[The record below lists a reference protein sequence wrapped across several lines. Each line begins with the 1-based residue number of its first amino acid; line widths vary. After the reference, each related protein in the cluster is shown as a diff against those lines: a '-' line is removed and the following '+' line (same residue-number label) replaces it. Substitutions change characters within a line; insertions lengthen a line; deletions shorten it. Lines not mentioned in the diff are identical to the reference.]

1 MRPNGAKITE
11 RARNKLTRW
20 SPSFT
25 HADLINLQTIPS
37 ERKTRPR
44 YLTNFKIDAITNL
57 HLQHSKLHGGSS
69 EYITVFYHSE
79 CCITQCVSIFFFFFW
94 GANEAQPNKT
104 SKYDTQKSSDVFC
117 FIWLQPCLHQLCDI
131 NQRSLDKGAL

>member
-79 CCITQCVSIFFFFFW
+79 CCIIQCVSFFFF
-94 GANEAQPNKT
+94 GQMKHSPIKHPNMIHR
-104 SKYDTQKSSDVFC
+104 SPRMSSVSYGFSPVY
-117 FIWLQPCLHQLCDI
+117 I
-131 NQRSLDKGAL
+131 SYVT